1 VIRRDLLSGEGKRE
15 HGDNKDIHIELE
27 AADHEEPTWEVRPAG
42 QARKRRIDGR
52 TRTILSIAAA
62 AAIVVNAGAA
72 WAYWRITESKAGG
85 RNTGTAVELTLRARN
100 DLNRPLTPGGAG
112 NLTVT
117 VANEYDFPIRI
128 TLVTPGNGNV
138 VADDEHRDAGC
149 TAPGVSLTR
158 PRFDVSWDVPR
169 NTVGAFTIPGALS
182 MSPGSKRAC
191 KGATYTV
198 PVQVT
203 GYGTDSA

>member
-1 VIRRDLLSGEGKRE
+1 VIRRDLLSGEEKRE
-15 HGDNKDIHIELE
+15 HGDEKDIHIELA

-42 QARKRRIDGR
+42 QAARKRRIDRR
-52 TRTILSIAAA
+52 TRTILSVAAA

-72 WAYWRITESKAGG
+72 WAYWHITESKTGDTPG
-85 RNTGTAVELTLRARN
+85 GTAVELALRARN
-100 DLNRPLTPGGAG
+100 DLNRPLKPGGNG

-128 TLVTPGNGNV
+128 KLVTAGNGNV

-158 PRFDVSWDVPR
+158 PRFDVSWSVPR
-169 NTVGAFTIPGALS
+169 NTVGDGLL
-182 MSPGSKRAC
+182 MSSGSQHSCR
-191 KGATYTV
+191 GATFTV

-203 GYGTDSA
+203 GYSTDSR